1 MDGLVTTIAP
11 QSKMVQKPIEV
22 LLPASVNES
31 QVQAP
36 TRVAVIIITWNR
48 KGYVTNV
55 MRALSRQT
63 FPPSQLDV
71 VVVDNAGT
79 DGTLDHFREQFRP
92 ERVVL
97 NDATLAHEPRF
108 REPIEQAGGNALG
121 LGSLTLVRNATNFGG
136 CGGFNTGFAYVDSVL
151 DGAARPAGERPTFVW
166 LVDDDIDLPETTLAN
181 LMATMARDENIGL
194 VGSRTMDINNRASTI
209 ETTIYFDPTT
219 GLMGDE
225 APRGHRLE
233 QSHREWAA
241 KVGGTRGEHYYSGS
255 RDVDIVSAC
264 SMLARWSGVKK
275 VGFWDYR
282 YFIYCDDADWCL
294 RFAKAGYRVVLSLDA
309 VVYHT
314 PWHHKLTP
322 ARAYYAMRNIL
333 WVLRKVLPLETQ
345 KRALP
350 GWFRRILWEAGK
362 ALVYRRLFA
371 AEIAR
376 RQLDDMVR
384 GRWGK
389 LDDEGPAFGDLFET
403 MRSAKLLT
411 PKATIAVMCPRADMI
426 AWGDELRAMLAEKL
440 KAAGCAENMPRF
452 VYVVRNDVADSGA
465 SVPGAPERVVYSSRI
480 RSKLRRQLEFFEHW
494 PDAAVVFDHTNDF
507 PLAYT
512 GWNVHIDRRQP
523 ARAQI
528 EWDGW
533 ISRFAIGAKLAMTGL
548 RAWRYWKNLAPYE
561 SKGRY
566 G

>member
-11 QSKMVQKPIEV
+11 QSTLVQKPIEV

-79 DGTLDHFREQFRP
+79 DGTLDHLREQFHP
-92 ERVVL
+92 ERVVF

-108 REPIEQAGGNALG
+108 REPIEQAGGNSLG

-151 DGAARPAGERPTFVW
+151 DGAARPAGERPSFVW

-362 ALVYRRLFA
+362 ALVYCRLFA

-426 AWGDELRAMLAEKL
+426 AWGDELRATLEAKL

-452 VYVVRNDVADSGA
+452 VYVVRNDVADPGS
-465 SVPGAPERVVYSSRI
+465 SVPGAPKRVVYSSRI

-494 PDAAVVFDHTNDF
+494 PDAAIVFDHTNDF
-507 PLAYT
+507 PLVYT
-512 GWNVHIDRRQP
+512 GWNIHIDRRQP

-533 ISRFAIGAKLAMTGL
+533 IPRLTIAAKLAMTGF
-548 RAWRYWKNLAPYE
+548 RAWRFWKNLSPYE

>member
-1 MDGLVTTIAP
+1 MTTIAP
-11 QSKMVQKPIEV
+11 QTRLIEKPIEV
-22 LLPASVNES
+22 LLPVSVNQT
-31 QVQAP
+31 QVRAP

-55 MRALSRQT
+55 LRALSRQT
-63 FPPSQLDV
+63 YPPSQLDV

-79 DGTLDHFREQFRP
+79 DGTLDHLRELFRP
-92 ERVVL
+92 ERVVF
-97 NDATLAHEPRF
+97 NDARVAHEPRF
-108 REPIEQAGGNALG
+108 REPIGLAGGNRLG
-121 LGSLTLVRNATNFGG
+121 LGSLTLVRNASNFGG
-136 CGGFNTGFAYVDSVL
+136 CGGFNTGFSYVDAVL
-151 DGAARPAGERPTFVW
+151 DGTARSPGERPTYVW
-166 LVDDDIDLPETTLAN
+166 LVDDDIDLPEGTLAN
-181 LMATMARDENIGL
+181 LVVTAERDENIGL
-194 VGSRTMDINNRASTI
+194 VGSRTMDINNRENTI

-233 QSHREWAA
+233 QSHREWVSR
-241 KVGGTRGEHYYSGS
+241 VGGTRGERYFSGI

-322 ARAYYAMRNIL
+322 ARAYYAMRNIM

-350 GWFRRILWEAGK
+350 GWFRRILWESGK
-362 ALVYRRLFA
+362 ALIYRRLFA

-376 RQLDDMVR
+376 RQLDDMVT
-384 GRWGK
+384 GWWGK
-389 LDDEGPAFGDLFET
+389 LDDEGPAFADLFET
-403 MRSAKLLT
+403 MRAAKLLT

-426 AWGDELRAMLAEKL
+426 AWGDELRGMLAEKL
-440 KAAGCAENMPRF
+440 RSAGRAGDMPRF
-452 VYVVRNDVADSGA
+452 VYVVRNDAPDPGA
-465 SVPGAPERVVYSSRI
+465 AGAGAPERVVYSTRW
-480 RSKLRRQLEFFEHW
+480 RSKVRRQLEFFEQW
-494 PDAAVVFDHTNDF
+494 PDAVVVFDQTNDF
-507 PLAYT
+507 PLLYSCP
-512 GWNVHIDRRQP
+512 NIHIDRRQ
-523 ARAQI
+523 ATKAQI
-528 EWDGW
+528 EWGGW
-533 ISRFAIGAKLAMTGL
+533 LPRIVIGAKLLRTAW
-548 RAWRYWKNLAPYE
+548 RAWRYWKNLAAYE
-561 SKGRY
+561 SNSRY

>member
-1 MDGLVTTIAP
+1 MTTIAP
-11 QSKMVQKPIEV
+11 QTTLIERPIEV
-22 LLPASVNES
+22 LLPASVAES

-48 KGYVTNV
+48 KGYVTSV
-55 MRALSRQT
+55 LQALSRQT

-79 DGTLDHFREQFRP
+79 DGTLDHLRDIFRP

-97 NDATLAHEPRF
+97 NDARVAHEPRF
-108 REPIEQAGGNALG
+108 REPIEQAGGNVLG

-136 CGGFNTGFAYVDSVL
+136 CGGFNTGFSYVDAVL
-151 DGAARPAGERPTFVW
+151 DGGSRAAGDRPAFVW

-181 LMATMARDENIGL
+181 LMATAERDPNIGL
-194 VGSRTMDINNRASTI
+194 VGSRTMDINNRDNTI

-233 QSHREWAA
+233 QSHRDWVSR
-241 KVGGTRGEHYYSGS
+241 VGGTRGVRYFSGI

-264 SMLARWSGVKK
+264 SMLARWSGVKH

-294 RFAKAGYRVVLSLDA
+294 RFAQAGYRVVLSLDA

-322 ARAYYAMRNIL
+322 ARAYYAMRNIM
-333 WVLRKVLPLETQ
+333 WVLRKVLPLEAQ

-350 GWFRRILWEAGK
+350 RWFRRIVWESGK
-362 ALVYRRLFA
+362 ALTHRRLFA
-371 AEIAR
+371 AEITR
-376 RQLDDMVR
+376 RQLDDMVT
-384 GRWGK
+384 GWWGK
-389 LDDEGPAFGDLFET
+389 LDDEGPAFVDVFEA
-403 MRSAKLLT
+403 MDRAKLLT
-411 PKATIAVMCPRADMI
+411 PKATIAVMCPRGDMI
-426 AWGDELRAMLAEKL
+426 TWGDELRALLSERL
-440 KAAGCAENMPRF
+440 NTAGRAGDMPRF
-452 VYVVRNDVADSGA
+452 VYVVRNDVHDPGA
-465 SVPGAPERVVYSSRI
+465 AGGGAPERVVYSTRV
-480 RSKLRRQLEFFEHW
+480 RSKLRRQLAFIDRW
-494 PDAAVVFDHTNDF
+494 PDACVVFDQTNDF
-507 PLAYT
+507 PLIHSC
-512 GWNVHIDRRQP
+512 WNIHVDRRQ
-523 ARAQI
+523 ASRAQV
-528 EWDGW
+528 EWGGW
-533 ISRFAIGAKLAMTGL
+533 MPRIAIGARLVRTAW
-548 RAWRYWKNLAPYE
+548 RAWRYWKNLAPYV
-561 SKGRY
+561 SGSRY